1 MLSNVLYLHNW
12 WPTKTSVWGTT
23 EVLVQGFSQSQ
34 VQDSAFFGVPHRSAV
49 AGLIQDTT
57 GPKFQE
63 STVLKEHT
71 YNQYLAVRVAK
82 KKKKY

>member
-57 GPKFQE
+57 GAKFQ
-63 STVLKEHT
+63 VNKKAQLKEHT
-71 YNQYLAVRVAK
+71 YNQYLTVRVVK
-82 KKKKY
+82 KK